1 MNDEQREAHAKRLL
15 GDNLLKEAF
24 DTLERDIMDTWVA
37 TSVDDGRARE
47 TCWLSIRLLS
57 RIKVHLTSIIETGE
71 MAKKLQEYQL

>member
-1 MNDEQREAHAKRLL
+1 MNDEIREAQAKRLL
-15 GDNLLKEAF
+15 DDDLLKEAF
-24 DTLERDIMDTWVA
+24 DTLEKDIMDSWVA

-57 RIKVHLTSIIETGE
+57 RIKVHLTSIVETGE

>member
-1 MNDEQREAHAKRLL
+1 MTDEIREAQAKRLL
-15 GDNLLKEAF
+15 EDALFKEAF
-24 DTLERDIMDTWVA
+24 DTLEKDIMDTWSS
-37 TSVDDGRARE
+37 TGIDDGRARE

>member
-1 MNDEQREAHAKRLL
+1 MTDEKREARAKRLL
-15 GDNLLKEAF
+15 EDTLFKEAF
-24 DTLERDIMDTWVA
+24 DTLEKDIMDTWSS
-37 TSVDDGRARE
+37 TGIDDGRARE